1 MKYISTARVALFLAM
16 LLPAV
21 SWAQLP
27 GITVQIT
34 GLPSTEGTVEVS
46 VFDTAETFLIQP
58 YLQHAGVGDEN
69 GNYETRFS
77 AVPEGQ
83 YAVVVVH
90 DANGNEQLDTGI
102 LGLTGEAYGFSN
114 NVRPWFGR
122 PSFDDA
128 KFSLGQEDVVVEIDL
143 D

>member
-1 MKYISTARVALFLAM
+1 MKYTSTARAALFVALLF
-16 LLPAV
+16 PAV

-27 GITVQIT
+27 GITVQVT
-34 GLPSTEGTVEVS
+34 GLPSAEGTVEVS
-46 VFDTAETFLIQP
+46 LFDTAENFLVEP

-77 AVPEGQ
+77 ALPEGE

-102 LGLTGEAYGFSN
+102 LGFNGEAYGFSN

-128 KFSLGQEDVVVEIDL
+128 KVLLEQEEVVVEIDL